1 MDDREN
7 EYLRTPTEVADALGL
22 PLLGALAAEPRF
34 HQLAE
39 SLTSLSPDPRF
50 SGRLYRF
57 IDAEAPLIWVAGLG
71 DAGEE
76 LPVAIGLAE
85 MAAATGAAP
94 ALLAC
99 TRESLPPGGGGRRGR
114 PIFSHRFADAV
125 AALYP
130 SGCVAG
136 SSGLQGVYRAWPF
149 GAPEDAPLEPAS
161 MIVAGPVS
169 EGVPPLPAS
178 SVTNVILVVPYRDQ
192 PIRRLLEA
200 AEMIR
205 AGGYTITG
213 CVAYGPEAGAGGMAP
228 VPENVPVAREPL
240 PSEPPAPVAAFEPPA
255 PLPIEPVAVPVRQTW
270 SAAFGPRQTRGV
282 PSWLRRGLLVAGLA
296 VGVAVIAFGGMTL
309 WRMLSG
315 TGPGRSPKYSTTALQ
330 TPSAGEAA
338 VQEPASPI
346 GIEEVTTSPA
356 AAEPAITTPPAVAE
370 PVTEPPAA
378 RASAPVVE
386 ASPPSPP
393 PAAAETLRA
402 EAPVTVRPP
411 EPPAPTPDATEELLH
426 DMVSSRSGPYA
437 VQCGAYQSEATAR
450 REAQLLTAAGIP
462 ARALHVRIPER
473 GAWWR
478 VLAGEFTDVEA
489 AAALARRLLSEGRV
503 REAHPVGAGGLGQS
517 VEVPAGNAPR

>member
-7 EYLRTPTEVADALGL
+7 EYLRTPAEAADALGL
-22 PLLGALAAEPRF
+22 PLLGVLAAEPRF

-57 IDAEAPLIWVAGLG
+57 IDADAPLIWVAGLG

-99 TRESLPPGGGGRRGR
+99 TRESVPPGGGGRRGR

-149 GAPEDAPLEPAS
+149 GAPEDAPLEPAA

-169 EGVPPLPAS
+169 EGLPPLPAS

-192 PIRRLLEA
+192 PIRRLVEA
-200 AEMIR
+200 AETIR
-205 AGGYTITG
+205 AGGYAITG
-213 CVAYGPEAGAGGMAP
+213 CIAYGPEAGGAAP
-228 VPENVPVAREPL
+228 VPESAPTAGEAL
-240 PSEPPAPVAAFEPPA
+240 PAEPPAPPA
-255 PLPIEPVAVPVRQTW
+255 PLPVEPVAVPVRQTW
-270 SAAFGPRQTRGV
+270 SDAFGPRPARGV
-282 PSWLRRGLLVAGLA
+282 PSWPRRGLLVGGLA

-309 WRMLSG
+309 WRMLNG
-315 TGPGRSPKYSTTALQ
+315 TGPGRSPKYSTSALQ
-330 TPSAGEAA
+330 PPGAGEAA
-338 VQEPASPI
+338 VQEPASPV
-346 GIEEVTTSPA
+346 GIEEATTTA
-356 AAEPAITTPPAVAE
+356 AAEP
-370 PVTEPPAA
+370 VTNPPAA
-378 RASAPVVE
+378 PASAEMSAPRAAAPGVA
-386 ASPPSPP
+386 ASPPSAS

-402 EAPVTVRPP
+402 EAPAAPPP
-411 EPPAPTPDATEELLH
+411 EPPAPTPGETDERLH
-426 DMVSSRSGPYA
+426 DMVTSRSAPYA

-450 REAQLLTAAGIP
+450 REAQLLSAAGIP

-478 VLAGEFTDVEA
+478 VLAGEFTDVET
-489 AAALARRLLSEGRV
+489 AAALARRLVSEGRV
-503 REAHPVGAGGLGQS
+503 REAHPVGAGGLGQT